1 MFLKQGLGKQQTNSI
16 HHGTARTTRIDPGL
30 RQAITEQIGSGNATN
45 IQNDESKPP
54 VYEIEYNGEI
64 YTSKWRLGKPRIWN
78 CRVTLTHGRREA
90 TSYLRGYQKR

>member
-1 MFLKQGLGKQQTNSI
+1 MNRTSVSEVMKKLDQYVPKAGTGQTPG
-16 HHGTARTTRIDPGL
+16 GTASTTEQPKPIDPGL

-64 YTSKWRLGKPRIWN
+64 YTIEMVEPGKPRI
-78 CRVTLTHGRREA
+78 LEPEG
-90 TSYLRGYQKR
+90 